1 MIILEST
8 NVSTKIDKLSDISV
22 GDIIYDKNYVTNG
35 ELHLVDLEEITS
47 DATPRKNQGD
57 VTYEVIRLK
66 KSGSSKYTKVV
77 DKLNLNDKLDTSDI
91 RILNKLIINISY
103 DLIYKIGK
111 LESTDYIS
119 SELEFDH
126 LPTTDEIKK
135 LISSNRRLN
144 SDLIRNFKV
153 NDTIEVK

>member
-8 NVSTKIDKLSDISV
+8 DVSTKIDKLSDISI
-22 GDIIYDKNYVTNG
+22 GDIIYDKNDVTSG
-35 ELHLVDLEEITS
+35 EIHLVDLDEINS
-47 DATPRKNQGD
+47 ESTPRKNQGD
-57 VTYEVIRLK
+57 VTYEVVRLK
-66 KSGSSKYTKVV
+66 KSNNKYTRVV

-91 RILNKLIINISY
+91 RILNKLIINVSY
-103 DLIYKIGK
+103 SITYKVGN
-111 LESTDYIS
+111 LESTDYVS

-126 LPTTDEIKK
+126 LPTTAEIKK

-144 SDLIRNFKV
+144 SDLIHDLKI